1 MPSLSR
7 GADNWTQRHKVKTSE
22 PAAAPALIVPVL
34 AAGIL
39 MAMLMGTRSSMGL
52 FIGPINT
59 STALGAATISLAFA
73 LSQLAW
79 GAAQPV
85 AGLLAG
91 RLGTTR
97 VIVAGGTLSAI
108 GLALITVA
116 SSGPALMATLMLAGA
131 AGAAAGGA
139 PLLMGAVAQ
148 RVSAA
153 KRGQAMGLVS
163 AGSSAG
169 QLLLAPLA
177 ALLIGSIGW
186 QGALLVFAV
195 LVVAVLPIS
204 RVFRHPPA
212 ATEVANQS
220 APAIDARA
228 ALREPSFWFIS
239 AGFFVCGFHIS
250 FLTTHMPGVLELC
263 GFSSSFSGLWLG
275 IVGLCNIAG
284 SLAAGWLMQ
293 RVPMKALLGTLYA
306 LRAAGVAL
314 FLLLPPSREVM
325 LGFALWMGITYM
337 ATLPP
342 TSGII
347 AKLYGARNVAVL
359 FGVTMALHQVGSFLG
374 VWLGGLELE
383 LTGGYHWVWML
394 DILLASAAALAHLP
408 IREGDAGTS
417 ASPLRP
423 ALAASG
429 TR

>member
-1 MPSLSR
+1 MPRPSR
-7 GADNWTQRHKVKTSE
+7 GANGWTRRQNVKTSE
-22 PAAAPALIVPVL
+22 PTPAFIAPVL
-34 AAGIL
+34 AAGVL

-59 STALGAATISLAFA
+59 ATALGAATVSFAFA
-73 LSQLAW
+73 LSQLGW
-79 GAAQPV
+79 GAAQPL

-91 RLGTTR
+91 RFGTAR
-97 VIVAGGTLSAI
+97 VVIAGGVVSAI

-116 SSGPALMATLMLAGA
+116 ASGPALMANLLVAGA

-148 RVSAA
+148 RVSAE
-153 KRGQAMGLVS
+153 KRGLAMGLVS

-177 ALLIGSIGW
+177 ALLIAGIGW
-186 QGALLVFAV
+186 QVAMLVFAV
-195 LVVAVLPIS
+195 LVVAVLPAAL
-204 RVFRHPPA
+204 VFRRPPVA
-212 ATEVANQS
+212 ADGAGPGA
-220 APAIDARA
+220 APIDART
-228 ALREPSFWFIS
+228 ALRQPSFWFIT

-263 GFSSSFSGLWLG
+263 GFSPGFSGLWLA
-275 IVGLCNIAG
+275 IVGGCNIVG
-284 SLAAGWLMQ
+284 SLVSGWLMQ
-293 RVPMKALLGTLYA
+293 RVPMKSLLGTLYA

-314 FLLLPPSREVM
+314 FLLAPASREVL

-347 AKLYGARNVAVL
+347 AKLYGAKNVAVL
-359 FGVTMALHQVGSFLG
+359 FGVTMAMHQVGSFLG

-383 LTGGYHWVWML
+383 LTGAYHWVWLL
-394 DILLASAAALAHLP
+394 DILLATAAALAHLP
-408 IREGDAGTS
+408 IRERGPGAG
-417 ASPLRP
+417 ALPRRPL
-423 ALAASG
+423 LAGAA
-429 TR
+429 R

>member
-1 MPSLSR
+1 M
-7 GADNWTQRHKVKTSE
+7 KTSE
-22 PAAAPALIVPVL
+22 PAAIPGFIALVL
-34 AAGIL
+34 AAAVL
-39 MAMLMGTRSSMGL
+39 MAMQMGTRSSMGL

-59 STALGAATISLAFA
+59 ATALGAATISLAFA

-91 RLGTTR
+91 RYGTAR
-97 VIVAGGTLSAI
+97 VIVAGGVLSAI
-108 GLALITVA
+108 GLGLITVA
-116 SSGPALMATLMLAGA
+116 SSGPALMATLILAGA

-148 RVSAA
+148 RVAA
-153 KRGQAMGLVS
+153 EKRGAAMGLVS

-177 ALLIGSIGW
+177 ALLIGGIGW
-186 QGALLVFAV
+186 QGALLAFVALV
-195 LVVAVLPIS
+195 LAVLPLA
-204 RVFRHPPA
+204 RAFRHPPD
-212 ATEVANQS
+212 ATQAANQA

-228 ALREPSFWFIS
+228 ALREPSFWFIT

-263 GFSSSFSGLWLG
+263 GFSASFSGLWLA
-275 IVGLCNIAG
+275 IVGGCNIAG
-284 SLAAGWLMQ
+284 SLASGWLMQ
-293 RVPMKALLGTLYA
+293 RVPMKAVLGTLYA
-306 LRAAGVAL
+306 LRAVGVAL
-314 FLLLPPSREVM
+314 FLLLPASREVM
-325 LGFALWMGITYM
+325 LGFALWMGFTYM

-383 LTGGYHWVWML
+383 LTGGYHWIWML
-394 DILLASAAALAHLP
+394 DILLATAAALAHLP
-408 IREGDAGTS
+408 IREGAAGARLPRS
-417 ASPLRP
+417 
-423 ALAASG
+423 LAAAA

>member
-1 MPSLSR
+1 
-7 GADNWTQRHKVKTSE
+7 VKTSE
-22 PAAAPALIVPVL
+22 PTPAFIAPVL
-34 AAGIL
+34 AAGVL

-59 STALGAATISLAFA
+59 ATALGAATVSFAFA
-73 LSQLAW
+73 LSQLGW

-91 RLGTTR
+91 RFGTAR
-97 VIVAGGTLSAI
+97 VIAAGGLVSAI

-116 SSGPALMATLMLAGA
+116 AGA
-131 AGAAAGGA
+131 ASGGA

-148 RVSAA
+148 RVSAGR
-153 KRGQAMGLVS
+153 RGLAMGLVS

-177 ALLIGSIGW
+177 ALLIGGIGW
-186 QGALLVFAV
+186 QGAMLVFAA
-195 LVVAVLPIS
+195 LVVAVLPAAL
-204 RVFRHPPA
+204 VFRRPPLA
-212 ATEVANQS
+212 AEIGDLGA
-220 APAIDARA
+220 APIDART
-228 ALREPSFWFIS
+228 ALRQPSFWFIT

-263 GFSSSFSGLWLG
+263 GFSPSFSGLWLA

-284 SLAAGWLMQ
+284 SLVSGWLMQ
-293 RVPMKALLGTLYA
+293 RMPMKNLLGTLYA

-314 FLLLPPSREVM
+314 FLLAPASREVM

-347 AKLYGARNVAVL
+347 AKLYGAKNIAVL

-374 VWLGGLELE
+374 VWIGGLELE
-383 LTGGYHWVWML
+383 LTGGYRWVWLL
-394 DILLASAAALAHLP
+394 DILLATAAALAHLP
-408 IREGDAGTS
+408 IRERGPGAG
-417 ASPLRP
+417 AMPLRP
-423 ALAASG
+423 VLAGAA
-429 TR
+429 R

>member
-1 MPSLSR
+1 MKISYAMP
-7 GADNWTQRHKVKTSE
+7 AFI
-22 PAAAPALIVPVL
+22 APVL
-34 AAGIL
+34 AASVL

-59 STALGAATISLAFA
+59 ATALGAATVSFAFA
-73 LSQLAW
+73 LSQLGW

-91 RLGTTR
+91 RFGTAR
-97 VIVAGGTLSAI
+97 VVIAGGLVSAI

-116 SSGPALMATLMLAGA
+116 GSGPALMATLLIAGA

-148 RVSAA
+148 RVPAER
-153 KRGQAMGLVS
+153 RGLAMGLVS

-177 ALLIGSIGW
+177 ALLIGGIGW
-186 QGALLVFAV
+186 QGAMLVFTV
-195 LVVAVLPIS
+195 LVVAVLPAAH
-204 RVFRHPPA
+204 VFRRPPVA
-212 ATEVANQS
+212 AENADQGVA
-220 APAIDARA
+220 PIDART
-228 ALREPSFWFIS
+228 ALRQPSFWFIT

-263 GFSSSFSGLWLG
+263 GFSPGFSGLWLA
-275 IVGLCNIAG
+275 IVGGCNIVG
-284 SLAAGWLMQ
+284 SLVSGWLMQ
-293 RVPMKALLGTLYA
+293 RMPMKSLLGTLYA
-306 LRAAGVAL
+306 LRAVGVAL
-314 FLLLPPSREVM
+314 FLLAPASREAM

-347 AKLYGARNVAVL
+347 AKLYGAKNVAVL
-359 FGVTMALHQVGSFLG
+359 FGVTMAMHQVGSFLG

-383 LTGGYHWVWML
+383 LTGAYHWVWLL
-394 DILLASAAALAHLP
+394 DILLATAAALAHLP
-408 IREGDAGTS
+408 IRERGPGAG
-417 ASPLRP
+417 
-423 ALAASG
+423 ALPPRRLLAGAA
-429 TR
+429 R